1 MRNLR
6 NAALLALAAA
16 LALAACSPSASS
28 SSPPSMSTS
37 GGGATGARTGC
48 LDAWPAAGSTSTT
61 GPIPV
66 LVNSDLATGEA
77 RLILGLV
84 DGAGFPLG
92 DPGWKIDAALYD
104 LGADGCAPFATS
116 LAMPFAWSIEK
127 VRGFFIGTTTI
138 PAATRELGLLLTG
151 KNAAGAAVR
160 VSFAAAVAAAPMA
173 LRPGD
178 AAPTIAT
185 PIAAADP
192 HGAAGISTDPTPLA
206 RLYGS
211 SAAELLAAKRP
222 FMIVFASPAFCVSQ
236 ACGPTLK
243 VVKAAAAKHP
253 SVVIIHV
260 EPYVMAWDGQR
271 PLPVMKSGHLQPNP
285 IAEAWRLPVE
295 PWIFTVGADGAI
307 LRSYEGVVSL
317 DELNAALKELEAIGG

>member
-1 MRNLR
+1 MPHLR
-6 NAALLALAAA
+6 NALLFAAA
-16 LALAACSPSASS
+16 AAISFAACAPSMATGPS
-28 SSPPSMSTS
+28 PSMSTS
-37 GGGATGARTGC
+37 GGGGGVRSGC
-48 LDAWPAAGSTSTT
+48 LDAWPAPGSTIST

-104 LGADGCAPFATS
+104 LGADGCTPFATS
-116 LAMPFAWSIEK
+116 LAMPFTWSIEQ
-127 VRGFFIGTTTI
+127 VRGFFIGTATI

-151 KNAAGAAVR
+151 TNAGGATVR
-160 VSFAAAVAAAPMA
+160 ISFAAAVAAAPMA

-178 AAPTIAT
+178 AAPKIAT
-185 PIAAADP
+185 PIATADS

-206 RLYGS
+206 RFYER
-211 SAAELLAAKRP
+211 SAADLLAAKRP

-243 VVKAAAAKHP
+243 IVRAAAANFP
-253 SVVIIHV
+253 SVEILHV
-260 EPYVMAWDGQR
+260 EPYVMSWDGQR
-271 PLPVMKSGHLQPNP
+271 PLPVMKGGHLQPNP

-295 PWIFTVGADGAI
+295 PWIFTVGPDGTI

-317 DELNAALKELEAIGG
+317 EELDAALEELAALGG